1 MSTSTPQRVR
11 EGTTHILSIPLTNS
25 AGEGLEAAGVT
36 TLTATMTS
44 LDTGATIFT
53 GRDVLASLAAG
64 VLTLELTPADLT
76 MITTRDVEWR
86 AVVLSATYG
95 SGRAWNSPV
104 IVVEVTNLPGIG

>member
-64 VLTLELTPADLT
+64 VLTLELTDEDNAMLT
-76 MITTRDVEWR
+76 SKRTERRVL
-86 AVVLSATYG
+86 VLSATYG
-95 SGRAWNSPV
+95 DGKEWHSPE
-104 IVVEVTNLPGIG
+104 IPIEVTNLTGVS